1 MLELFEEGTQIICI
15 MICRVHKSGF
25 CNFNDDVTLG
35 WHLLSG
41 MRQMFVQVYPDAR
54 PTISRSW
61 FHNNFCLQSLCI
73 FLFYQVNVLQGH
85 YRFNIKG
92 NNVRW
97 IPPQA
102 GNLELLGGKYPLQ
115 TQTFQKF
122 PDLFP
127 LHFQKSPLHLNS
139 LLTLSNI
146 TITDSPCV
154 CTTLA
159 DIIFSIFY
167 YSY

>member
-1 MLELFEEGTQIICI
+1 MVCTVQN
-15 MICRVHKSGF
+15 SGF

-54 PTISRSW
+54 PTISWSW
-61 FHNNFCLQSLCI
+61 FHNNFCLQSSCT
-73 FLFYQVNVLQGH
+73 FLFNQVKVLQGH
-85 YRFNIKG
+85 TGLMSKG
-92 NNVRW
+92 TISGEFLLRLE
-97 IPPQA
+97 IQMCREKKDPLHTQA
-102 GNLELLGGKYPLQ
+102 
-115 TQTFQKF
+115 FRKF
-122 PDLFP
+122 PKLFS
-127 LHFQKSPLHLNS
+127 LHFQKSLLHLNS
-139 LLTLSNI
+139 LLTLSII